1 MSRYSQCSCLLLDRS
16 GSSRCRGLPARR
28 GQALRPCRPADPLP
42 IALCAR
48 QRTSE
53 PAGLRPNGRIVR
65 CACPR
70 HQKERNRTET
80 EASTLYIL
88 SLPTCGRKTQL
99 GSRPAPCDWHA
110 SQSEAMRSV
119 RNGFECAVRALP
131 LWWLQ
136 LLCCAHQAIGN
147 DNMRPR
153 SGGKWRSS
161 LPILPSFA
169 RPRPLRIKRHARFI
183 DDRATRLSRAGRW
196 RCYRHGG

>member
-1 MSRYSQCSCLLLDRS
+1 MEAADVGDCQRDAAKHCGRADQPTHSRSHCVRD
-16 GSSRCRGLPARR
+16 
-28 GQALRPCRPADPLP
+28 
-42 IALCAR
+42 
-48 QRTSE
+48 SE
-53 PAGLRPNGRIVR
+53 PANLPVSGRMAESFVAHVR
-65 CACPR
+65 VTR
-70 HQKERNRTET
+70 RKEIEQKQKRRRCIFFLYLLVAGRRNSAR
-80 EASTLYIL
+80 AA
-88 SLPTCGRKTQL
+88 
-99 GSRPAPCDWHA
+99 APCDWHA